1 MARSK
6 RTESRGDVQA
16 WIVSVLCHAVLL
28 TLGYALVPPMPR
40 STPDPFQWTVSL
52 VEPVASPSEGRATRP
67 TAERPSTRPPL
78 GPPRPSATGS
88 HERDRG
94 APSLAVQEQAGAPLT
109 RTARSALQVPALP
122 PAAAS
127 PIVEPPI
134 PSARHERSHPATSG
148 MPDPPSLQAP
158 VPARLPP
165 PPLRADTAR
174 DLDAPVLPAEPARPQ
189 DLATPPRPQA
199 GEPALPSVPA
209 SDQPRWSAPVG
220 SGAASETEEEMPAA
234 PTPPAPAASVAAVPA
249 ALEAGSAQRRARS
262 DYGWLQHALSR
273 RLEELKRSVR
283 PSLAE
288 PGHLRV
294 LVRAVVSSTG
304 ELMEAEI
311 VNSSGQQ
318 HIDQDAMTLVH
329 RAFPIVLDQDLDRP
343 QIVMRIPITFS
354 RD

>member
-1 MARSK
+1 
-6 RTESRGDVQA
+6 
-16 WIVSVLCHAVLL
+16 
-28 TLGYALVPPMPR
+28 
-40 STPDPFQWTVSL
+40 
-52 VEPVASPSEGRATRP
+52 
-67 TAERPSTRPPL
+67 
-78 GPPRPSATGS
+78 
-88 HERDRG
+88 
-94 APSLAVQEQAGAPLT
+94 
-109 RTARSALQVPALP
+109 
-122 PAAAS
+122 
-127 PIVEPPI
+127 
-134 PSARHERSHPATSG
+134 
-148 MPDPPSLQAP
+148 
-158 VPARLPP
+158 
-165 PPLRADTAR
+165 
-174 DLDAPVLPAEPARPQ
+174 
-189 DLATPPRPQA
+189 
-199 GEPALPSVPA
+199 
-209 SDQPRWSAPVG
+209 
-220 SGAASETEEEMPAA
+220 MPAA

-249 ALEAGSAQRRARS
+249 ALEAGSTQRRARS

-294 LVRAVVSSTG
+294 MVRAVVSSTG